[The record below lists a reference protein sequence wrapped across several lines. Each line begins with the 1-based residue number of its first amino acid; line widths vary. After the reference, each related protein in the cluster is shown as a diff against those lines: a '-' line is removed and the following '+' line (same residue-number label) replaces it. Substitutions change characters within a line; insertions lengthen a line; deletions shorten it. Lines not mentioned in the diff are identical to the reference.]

1 MHGQPPGSATR
12 RAGCFSSHHP
22 TVQMQRLLPFAD
34 LVARVERLA
43 GGAPATVAVPMSAVA
58 PAATPVPAAARTP
71 APPAPY
77 PPAPVSGA
85 DGILKA
91 MVAQAQTRPTLA
103 QPLRSATAREEG
115 DALVLEV
122 AADFYGM
129 AASHAEE
136 YRELARK
143 ASGRPLKVKIAAAS
157 AAATAAEE
165 APVPAADGKKEKL
178 LEEAAREPAVQ
189 EALDLFG
196 GRVVDVRETKG

>member
-1 MHGQPPGSATR
+1 
-12 RAGCFSSHHP
+12 
-22 TVQMQRLLPFAD
+22 
-34 LVARVERLA
+34 
-43 GGAPATVAVPMSAVA
+43 
-58 PAATPVPAAARTP
+58 
-71 APPAPY
+71 
-77 PPAPVSGA
+77 
-85 DGILKA
+85 
-91 MVAQAQTRPTLA
+91 
-103 QPLRSATAREEG
+103 AREEG

-143 ASGRPLKVKIAAAS
+143 ASGRPLKVKIAAAAS
-157 AAATAAEE
+157 AAATAATAAEE